1 MSQEI
6 RWQYRFDNY
15 SRAYSLLREAL
26 EDGVEPLNQ
35 LELEGVV
42 QRFEFT
48 FELSWNLLKD
58 RLQYDG
64 VIIPTLTPRNVI
76 RAACN
81 AELIDECED
90 WIDMLIDR
98 NKMSHTYDLESFK
111 EVVDNIFSRYL
122 ALFDAL
128 YQKLM
133 LERLKNEHP

>member
-6 RWQYRFDNY
+6 RWQYRFNNF

-26 EDGVEPLNQ
+26 EDGIEPLNQ

-64 VIIPTLTPRNVI
+64 VVIPDVTPRNVI
-76 RAACN
+76 RAACK

-98 NKMSHTYDLESFK
+98 NRMSHTYDIESFE
-111 EVVDNIFSRYL
+111 EVVGNIFARYL
-122 ALFDAL
+122 ALYDAL
-128 YQKLM
+128 YQRLM
-133 LERLKNEHP
+133 LERLE

>member
-6 RWQYRFDNY
+6 RWQYRFNNF

-26 EDGVEPLNQ
+26 EGGIEPLNQ

-64 VIIPTLTPRNVI
+64 VIIPDVTPRNVI
-76 RAACN
+76 RAACK

-98 NKMSHTYDLESFK
+98 NRMSHTYDLERFE
-111 EVVDNIFSRYL
+111 EVVDNILVRYL

-128 YQKLM
+128 YQRLM
-133 LERLKNEHP
+133 LERLEE

>member
-6 RWQYRFDNY
+6 RWQYRFNNF

-26 EDGVEPLNQ
+26 EDGIEPLNQ

-64 VIIPTLTPRNVI
+64 VIISDVTPRNII
-76 RAACN
+76 RAACR
-81 AELIDECED
+81 AELIDDCET

-98 NKMSHTYDLESFK
+98 NRMSHTYDLERFEK
-111 EVVDNIFSRYL
+111 VVEKILARYL
-122 ALFDAL
+122 DLFNAL
-128 YQKLM
+128 YQSEANVGEVRK
-133 LERLKNEHP
+133 